1 VTAFYFNPNIAPRQ
15 EYDKRLSELERFAS
29 LKRFSLEIGVYD
41 AEGWCRRVSTYPFC
55 GEKSERCGECYRVRL
70 EEAFKKAAELG
81 IDTVATTLTV
91 SPHKDSSMINRI
103 GKELES
109 SRGIEFIA
117 GDFKK
122 KDGYKRSVEIS
133 RQYGLYRQ
141 NYCGCISSRIERVK
155 RKTAFPA

>member
-1 VTAFYFNPNIAPRQ
+1 MTAFYFNPNIAPRD
-15 EYDKRLSELERFAS
+15 EYDKRLSELERFAL
-29 LKRFSLEIGVYD
+29 LKRSSLEIGAYD
-41 AEGWCRRVSTYPFC
+41 AGDWSRRVSPYPFC

-81 IDTVATTLTV
+81 IDAVTTTLTV

-133 RQYGLYRQ
+133 REYGLYRQ
-141 NYCGCISSRIERVK
+141 NYCGCISSRMERG
-155 RKTAFPA
+155 RRESASRY